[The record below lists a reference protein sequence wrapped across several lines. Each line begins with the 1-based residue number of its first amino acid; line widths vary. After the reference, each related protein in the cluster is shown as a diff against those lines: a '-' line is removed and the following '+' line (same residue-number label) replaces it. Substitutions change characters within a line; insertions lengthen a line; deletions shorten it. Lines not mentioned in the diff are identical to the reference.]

1 MREPKRAADLLRG
14 IVREAGPKS
23 GRLKLTRAL
32 ESALGGE
39 SAKHCQVMGYRRGRL
54 VVEVDCAPLFAE
66 LSGFQADQIR
76 QTMNDSLKNVKI
88 AQIVFRMG
96 GTGHV

>member
-1 MREPKRAADLLRG
+1 MREPKRAADLVRE
-14 IVREAGPKS
+14 IVREAGPRS

-32 ESALGGE
+32 EDALGE
-39 SAKHCQVMGYRRGRL
+39 KSAEHCRVMGYRRGRL

-66 LSGFQADQIR
+66 LSGFQADRIR
-76 QTMNDSLKNVKI
+76 HSMNQTLKNVKI

-96 GTGHV
+96 GMGHV

>member
-1 MREPKRAADLLRG
+1 
-14 IVREAGPKS
+14 
-23 GRLKLTRAL
+23 
-32 ESALGGE
+32 
-39 SAKHCQVMGYRRGRL
+39 MGYRRGRL

-76 QTMNDSLKNVKI
+76 QSMNDSLKNVKI

>member
-1 MREPKRAADLLRG
+1 MREPKRAADLVRE
-14 IVREAGPKS
+14 IVRQAGPKS

-32 ESALGGE
+32 EGAVGGE
-39 SAKHCQVMGYRRGRL
+39 SARHCRVMGYRRGRL

-76 QTMNDSLKNVKI
+76 HSMNEKLKTEKI
-88 AQIVFRMG
+88 AQIVFRLG

>member
-1 MREPKRAADLLRG
+1 MREPKRAADLVRG
-14 IVREAGPKS
+14 IVREAGAKT
-23 GRLKLTRAL
+23 GRLELNRAL
-32 ESALGGE
+32 RKALGRD
-39 SAKHCQVMGYRRGRL
+39 SAEQCEVIGYHRGRL

-66 LSGFQADQIR
+66 LSGFRADQIR
-76 QTMNDSLKNVKI
+76 RSMNETLKTLKI